1 MAVGAIGQLQDLA
14 ALVAQDRMEHVLK
27 PELVRRHHP
36 AMEGLNFK
44 IAIIYTQRARKLATC
59 SM

>member
-14 ALVAQDRMEHVLK
+14 DLVAQDQMGHVRK
-27 PELVRRHHP
+27 SELVRHHHP

-44 IAIIYTQRARKLATC
+44 ITIIYTQRDRKLATF